1 MDINKEKRPYHLGL
15 VLSGGGARGFAHLGV
30 YKAMQELGIK
40 PDIISGT
47 SAGAIAGAMIASG
60 HTAEESLSF
69 FLGTKMLDFARPV
82 VSKMG
87 VMMMGGMEK
96 RLSEFI
102 QVETFDQLQIPLVVT
117 ATNMNLGI
125 PAHFNSGKVIPSV
138 VASSSVPIVFVPMV
152 IDNQQY
158 VDGGVF
164 MNLPVRPIRDL
175 CDIIIGVHID
185 PVEPSNH
192 IKNLVHLAER
202 SFHMG
207 ILSNMNIDAKS
218 CDILIMPKHIS
229 RYSMFDL
236 NNTEKIF
243 DEGYK
248 EAMIVFKRPKIMT
261 TLGLN

>member
-1 MDINKEKRPYHLGL
+1 
-15 VLSGGGARGFAHLGV
+15 
-30 YKAMQELGIK
+30 
-40 PDIISGT
+40 
-47 SAGAIAGAMIASG
+47 
-60 HTAEESLSF
+60 
-69 FLGTKMLDFARPV
+69 
-82 VSKMG
+82 
-87 VMMMGGMEK
+87 
-96 RLSEFI
+96 
-102 QVETFDQLQIPLVVT
+102 
-117 ATNMNLGI
+117 
-125 PAHFNSGKVIPSV
+125 
-138 VASSSVPIVFVPMV
+138 
-152 IDNQQY
+152 
-158 VDGGVF
+158 

-185 PVEPSNH
+185 PVEPSDH

-229 RYSMFDL
+229 QYSMFDL

-248 EAMIVFKRPKIMT
+248 EAMIMFKRPKTMA